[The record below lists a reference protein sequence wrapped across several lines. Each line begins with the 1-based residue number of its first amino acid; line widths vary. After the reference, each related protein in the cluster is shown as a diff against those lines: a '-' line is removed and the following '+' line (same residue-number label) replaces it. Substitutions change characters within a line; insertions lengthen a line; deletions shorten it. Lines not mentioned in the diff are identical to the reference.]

1 MPTHYHGTSQ
11 EELAL
16 DTFIKFI
23 RAIDSLTARIQNRGT
38 MASLTMSQFGVLET
52 LYHLGPMCPGDISV
66 KLLKS
71 GGNITLVL
79 DNLEKQGLVR
89 REREVEDR
97 RMVMIYLTEAG
108 RDLISRLFPAH
119 VAVIVAELS
128 CLTAEEQQT
137 LGRLC
142 RKLGKSGCSEEV

>member
-1 MPTHYHGTSQ
+1 
-11 EELAL
+11 
-16 DTFIKFI
+16 
-23 RAIDSLTARIQNRGT
+23 
-38 MASLTMSQFGVLET
+38 
-52 LYHLGPMCPGDISV
+52 
-66 KLLKS
+66 
-71 GGNITLVL
+71 
-79 DNLEKQGLVR
+79 
-89 REREVEDR
+89 
-97 RMVMIYLTEAG
+97 MVMIYLTEAG